1 MVEIKSEE
9 NNTVQLPNNIRQVGT
24 PGEKIKIYIEDY
36 VMTYLNQ
43 MTGEKPAL
51 QKAALLLGEKV
62 KKESTDIYFISA
74 AVAVVPMEWKEDRFK
89 LSSDEWTALYDKIN
103 HYFKNRHILGW
114 FLSRPGQAAAAD
126 GEIEKI
132 HSDNFKDKGPIF
144 YSQNRIGKDGKN
156 FKMYKFRS
164 MVMGA
169 DEKLEKYLQENED
182 ARREYKINK
191 KLKDDPRVTKI
202 GKFIRKTSIDEFPQ
216 FINVLKGEM
225 SLVGPRPY
233 LPREIEDMG
242 YAYPYITAVKPGVT
256 GLWQVKGRN
265 DVTFK
270 DRLDLDMEYFEN
282 KNLLFEIKILFWTV
296 SSVVHKKGAK

>member
-1 MVEIKSEE
+1 MNTNLAREE
-9 NNTVQLPNNIRQVGT
+9 VVDNVLANIYALPTVTKETTGLHQKREALVYEFLKRIVDIIGALFGVIMLVPMTIG
-24 PGEKIKIYIEDY
+24 IYIANLI
-36 VMTYLNQ
+36 V
-43 MTGEKPAL
+43 G
-51 QKAALLLGEKV
+51 
-62 KKESTDIYFISA
+62 
-74 AVAVVPMEWKEDRFK
+74 
-89 LSSDEWTALYDKIN
+89 
-103 HYFKNRHILGW
+103 
-114 FLSRPGQAAAAD
+114 
-126 GEIEKI
+126 
-132 HSDNFKDKGPIF
+132 DKGPIF

-242 YAYPYITAVKPGVT
+242 YAYSYITAVKPGVT
-256 GLWQVKGRN
+256 GLWYVSLYADSDCMKG
-265 DVTFK
+265 V
-270 DRLDLDMEYFEN
+270 
-282 KNLLFEIKILFWTV
+282 
-296 SSVVHKKGAK
+296 A

>member
-1 MVEIKSEE
+1 MNTNLAREE
-9 NNTVQLPNNIRQVGT
+9 VVDNVVANIYALPTVTKETTGLHQKREALVYKFLKRIVDIIGALFGVIMLVPMTIG
-24 PGEKIKIYIEDY
+24 IYIANLI
-36 VMTYLNQ
+36 V
-43 MTGEKPAL
+43 G
-51 QKAALLLGEKV
+51 
-62 KKESTDIYFISA
+62 
-74 AVAVVPMEWKEDRFK
+74 
-89 LSSDEWTALYDKIN
+89 
-103 HYFKNRHILGW
+103 
-114 FLSRPGQAAAAD
+114 
-126 GEIEKI
+126 
-132 HSDNFKDKGPIF
+132 DKGPIF

-296 SSVVHKKGAK
+296 SSVIHKKGAK

>member
-1 MVEIKSEE
+1 MNTNFAREE
-9 NNTVQLPNNIRQVGT
+9 VVDNVVANIYALPTVTKETTGLHQKREALVYKFLKRIVDIIGALFGVIMLVPMTIG
-24 PGEKIKIYIEDY
+24 IYIANLI
-36 VMTYLNQ
+36 V
-43 MTGEKPAL
+43 G
-51 QKAALLLGEKV
+51 
-62 KKESTDIYFISA
+62 
-74 AVAVVPMEWKEDRFK
+74 
-89 LSSDEWTALYDKIN
+89 
-103 HYFKNRHILGW
+103 
-114 FLSRPGQAAAAD
+114 
-126 GEIEKI
+126 
-132 HSDNFKDKGPIF
+132 DKGPIF

-191 KLKDDPRVTKI
+191 KLKDDPRVTEI

-233 LPREIEDMG
+233 LPREINDMG
-242 YAYPYITAVKPGVT
+242 YAYQYITAVKPGVT
-256 GLWQVKGRN
+256 GLWQVSGRN

-270 DRLDLDMEYFEN
+270 ERLDLDMEYFEN

>member
-1 MVEIKSEE
+1 MNTNLAREE
-9 NNTVQLPNNIRQVGT
+9 VVDNVVANIYALPTVTKETTGLHQKREALLYKFLKRIVDIIGALFGVIMLVPMTIG
-24 PGEKIKIYIEDY
+24 IYIANLI
-36 VMTYLNQ
+36 V
-43 MTGEKPAL
+43 G
-51 QKAALLLGEKV
+51 
-62 KKESTDIYFISA
+62 
-74 AVAVVPMEWKEDRFK
+74 
-89 LSSDEWTALYDKIN
+89 
-103 HYFKNRHILGW
+103 
-114 FLSRPGQAAAAD
+114 
-126 GEIEKI
+126 
-132 HSDNFKDKGPIF
+132 DKGPIF

-164 MVMGA
+164 MIMGA

-182 ARREYKINK
+182 ARKEYKINK

-233 LPREIEDMG
+233 LPREINDMG
-242 YAYPYITAVKPGVT
+242 YAYQYITAVKPGVT
-256 GLWQVKGRN
+256 GLWQVSGRN

-270 DRLDLDMEYFEN
+270 QRLDLDMEYFEN
-282 KNLLFEIKILFWTV
+282 KNLLFEVKILFWTV

>member
-1 MVEIKSEE
+1 MNTNLAREE
-9 NNTVQLPNNIRQVGT
+9 VVDNVVANIYALPTVTKETTGLHQKREALVYKFLKRIVDIIGALFGVIMLVPMTIG
-24 PGEKIKIYIEDY
+24 IYIANLI
-36 VMTYLNQ
+36 V
-43 MTGEKPAL
+43 G
-51 QKAALLLGEKV
+51 
-62 KKESTDIYFISA
+62 
-74 AVAVVPMEWKEDRFK
+74 
-89 LSSDEWTALYDKIN
+89 
-103 HYFKNRHILGW
+103 
-114 FLSRPGQAAAAD
+114 
-126 GEIEKI
+126 
-132 HSDNFKDKGPIF
+132 DKGPIF

-233 LPREIEDMG
+233 LPREINDMG
-242 YAYPYITAVKPGVT
+242 YAYPYITAAKPGLT
-256 GLWQVKGRN
+256 GLWQVKGRS
-265 DVTFK
+265 DVTFAE
-270 DRLDLDMEYFEN
+270 RLELDMEYFEK
-282 KNLLFEIKILFWTV
+282 KNLLFEVKILFWTV
-296 SSVVHKKGAK
+296 SSVIHKKGAK